1 MAESMIN
8 LTYQFRVLV
17 FKEAP
22 EVVYTGLTK
31 IIGKPRELEKNIEDE
46 SYFENKGFDINIPVE
61 ESEEYQAA
69 N

>member
-22 EVVYTGLTK
+22 EVVYKGLTK

-61 ESEEYQAA
+61 DSEEYQAA